1 MLRPLSW
8 TLLIALLL
16 AGVVPAHAQ
25 LATTE
30 TEGVRF
36 VYLPGTQDYLVPH
49 AARTFLNALRLP
61 QEAVRLRALRRRSP
75 C

>member
-36 VYLPGTQDYLVPH
+36 VYLPGTQDYLV
-49 AARTFLNALRLP
+49 RTRPAP
-61 QEAVRLRALRRRSP
+61 S
-75 C
+75 